1 MDEWTYNLDRGV
13 QIDVIY
19 TDFEKALDKVPH
31 QGLISK
37 LKAYNFNS
45 ELLRWIQDFL
55 CNRKQRVVVSGNYS
69 DGTEYKLVE
78 FLRAVFWDHS
88 YF

>member
-45 ELLRWIQDFL
+45 ELLRWIQGFL

-69 DGTEYKLVE
+69 DWYRVQSGIPQGSII
-78 FLRAVFWDHS
+78 WDHS